1 MVDFM
6 NAIEWMEEEI
16 KVKREA
22 WSNSMFI
29 K

>member
-1 MVDFM
+1 MIDFM
-6 NAIEWMEEEI
+6 NAIEWMEEGM

-22 WSNSMFI
+22 CSKSMFI